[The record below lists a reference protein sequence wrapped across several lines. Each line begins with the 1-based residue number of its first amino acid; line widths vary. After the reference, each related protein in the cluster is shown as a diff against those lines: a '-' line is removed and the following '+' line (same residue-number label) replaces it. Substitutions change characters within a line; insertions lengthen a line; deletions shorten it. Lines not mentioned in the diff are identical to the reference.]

1 MNAEKN
7 SKVEILDFKE
17 YEKFTESTDISN
29 QSIQFYLDG
38 MSEEGGELSGIFKRI
53 RRGDFGDDAK
63 LEVED
68 PDMGLEYVI
77 RKYPEIKKAIVSE
90 IGDRHWYTTRFLTKI
105 KVGWNDVMDY
115 NKGKLVKRDEDGTI
129 IGHGE
134 ER

>member
-1 MNAEKN
+1 MEK
-7 SKVEILDFKE
+7 LDFKE

-53 RRGDFGDDAK
+53 RRGDFGENAK
-63 LEVED
+63 RDVEER
-68 PDMGLEYVI
+68 GLYYVI
-77 RKYPEIKKAIVSE
+77 ETFSEIKKAIISE

-115 NKGKLVKRDEDGTI
+115 NKGKLVKRDADGTI

-134 ER
+134 ERE

>member
-1 MNAEKN
+1 VEK
-7 SKVEILDFKE
+7 LDFKE

-53 RRGDFGDDAK
+53 RRGDFGENAK
-63 LEVED
+63 RDVEER
-68 PDMGLEYVI
+68 GLYYVI
-77 RKYPEIKKAIVSE
+77 ETFSEIKKAIISE

-105 KVGWNDVMDY
+105 RVSWNDVMDY
-115 NKGKLVKRDEDGTI
+115 NKGKLVKRDADGTI

-134 ER
+134 ERSELSETD